1 MMIYQIQVLHL
12 IKVLIE
18 LRKYEPIRGKI
29 DDIKTATLW
38 KKKKS
43 TFEPD
48 FCATKLDSNPWIVQP
63 FEIFE
68 EIRIEEIKK
77 RHKTL
82 KR

>member
-1 MMIYQIQVLHL
+1 MISKQLH
-12 IKVLIE
+12 
-18 LRKYEPIRGKI
+18 YG
-29 DDIKTATLW
+29 

-48 FCATKLDSNPWIVQP
+48 FCATKLDGNPWIVQP

-77 RHKTL
+77 RHKKL
-82 KR
+82 KKVIS